1 MPSTSPRL
9 RSALLLHV
17 ITGPMWSGKSRR
29 LIEVVEAQRA
39 AYERVLVVQ
48 HAASASASAAPRFL
62 SSRAGGARLPVDLRV
77 DDLDAVLPCG
87 ACGDD
92 SEPATLVAVDEAQFF
107 RANSLLRLFSRVS
120 QARPPLRRHGL
131 VVAGLDRDF
140 RRAPFGGAL
149 ALARAG
155 LGLAGAAGALP
166 AAGSVVVERLAARCD
181 HTAGGSAGCG
191 APASFS
197 QRLSR
202 GGSETVVVGSEAYAP
217 ACELHHSAEPA
228 PAEEWGR

>member
-1 MPSTSPRL
+1 MPPIPELRL

-29 LIEVVEAQRA
+29 LIEVVEAKRA

-48 HAASASASAAPRFL
+48 HAASAAASAAPRFL

-107 RANSLLRLFSRVS
+107 RANALLRLFSRVS

-166 AAGSVVVERLAARCD
+166 VAGSVVVERLAARCD
-181 HTAGGSAGCG
+181 RADGGARCG
-191 APASFS
+191 APASCS

-202 GGSETVVVGSEAYAP
+202 GGSATVVVGSDAYAP
-217 ACELHHSAEPA
+217 ACELHHSPEPA